1 MCNKTYQQ
9 IYVECKLSV
18 RRTLKTSLNDGIR
31 NLYKLTST
39 KNGNS
44 DSILENINSTEKR
57 IIKNRSCALLS
68 TQSKEST
75 WNVFL
80 NLKEKCSIISFLVNL
95 IPPNHLLQWQKMTSS
110 LLRYLTI
117 FKNFP
122 RQYSLQSIKRNQPSK
137 METKWELELL
147 FVWPKRNWNLSF

>member
-18 RRTLKTSLNDGIR
+18 CRTLKTSLNDGIR

-80 NLKEKCSIISFLVNL
+80 NLKEKCGIISFLVNL
-95 IPPNHLLQWQKMTSS
+95 IPRNHLLQWQKMTSS
-110 LLRYLTI
+110 LPNNIQKFSQTVQSTVYQTQPT
-117 FKNFP
+117 FKDGN
-122 RQYSLQSIKRNQPSK
+122 
-137 METKWELELL
+137 
-147 FVWPKRNWNLSF
+147 

>member
-1 MCNKTYQQ
+1 MSNKTYQQ

-80 NLKEKCSIISFLVNL
+80 NLKEKCGIISFLVNL
-95 IPPNHLLQWQKMTSS
+95 IPRNHLLQWQKMNSS
-110 LLRYLTI
+110 LPNNIQKSSQTVQSTVYQTQPT
-117 FKNFP
+117 FKDGN
-122 RQYSLQSIKRNQPSK
+122 
-137 METKWELELL
+137 
-147 FVWPKRNWNLSF
+147 